1 MIAWLQGIL
10 LLDSAA
16 YTQTKA
22 SGQAFRRGLL
32 VMLVVGLVVAL
43 VQVTAGAITTTF
55 GGGPAAE
62 MRSFIDQMQGPYGQ
76 FMPDPTT
83 RQMVVGT
90 LQSVAKIIEQ
100 IDKLPTPLPKPI
112 GGFLASLGQIASRPF
127 SLFGSLIGYTLLVQL
142 AAWLLGGKG
151 RVQDL
156 LGLGAL
162 SCAPHIL
169 DVFNGLPCLG
179 FIISFIAAVWGL
191 VIYVKATAVAHE
203 MSPGK
208 AFLAVILPLLVFLL
222 IVIALIA
229 VLLLF
234 VGWAGAQ

>member
-1 MIAWLQGIL
+1 MITWLQGIL
-10 LLDSAA
+10 LLDSAT

-32 VMLVVGLVVAL
+32 VMLVVGLIVAL
-43 VQVTAGAITTTF
+43 VQVTAGAVTTTF
-55 GGGPAAE
+55 GGGPTAE
-62 MRSFIDQMQGPYGQ
+62 IRSLIDQIQGPAGQ
-76 FMPDPTT
+76 YIPATS
-83 RQMVVGT
+83 RQMTVRI
-90 LQSVAKIIEQ
+90 LQSIVQIVEQ
-100 IDKLPTPLPKPI
+100 IERLPTPLPKPI
-112 GGFLASLGQIASRPF
+112 GSFLYSLGLIASRPF
-127 SLFGSLIGYTLLVQL
+127 GMLGSLLGYTLLVQL
-142 AAWLLGGKG
+142 AAMFLGGKG
-151 RVQDL
+151 RVQDT

-162 SCAPHIL
+162 SYVPHIL
-169 DVFNGLPCLG
+169 DLFNGLPCLG

-208 AFLAVILPLLVFLL
+208 AFFAVILPLLVFLL

-229 VLLLF
+229 GLLLF